1 MSKKTIFLDRKQSK
15 FLFDLD
21 EWLRDEQM
29 EDWTSTVQTVREMI
43 TDIETKGYYDE
54 IQAEILNELRTQYI
68 EAKSL
73 RTQYISDKQNNKL

>member
-29 EDWTSTVQTVREMI
+29 NDWTSTIAIVREMI

-68 EAKSL
+68 SGKL
-73 RTQYISDKQNNKL
+73 KQ

>member
-1 MSKKTIFLDRKQSK
+1 MSKKTTFLDRKQSK

-68 EAKSL
+68 EG
-73 RTQYISDKQNNKL
+73 KLKK

>member
-1 MSKKTIFLDRKQSK
+1 MNYVNYQVLNNRGKTTFLTKAHSK

-29 EDWTSTVQTVREMI
+29 EDWTLTIQTVREMI
-43 TDIETKGYYDE
+43 TKIETDGYYDE

-68 EAKSL
+68 
-73 RTQYISDKQNNKL
+73 DGKLKK

>member
-54 IQAEILNELRTQYI
+54 IQAEVLNELRTQYI

-73 RTQYISDKQNNKL
+73 RTQYINGKLKK

>member
-73 RTQYISDKQNNKL
+73 RTQYINGKLKK

>member
-68 EAKSL
+68 EVKSL
-73 RTQYISDKQNNKL
+73 RTQYIDGKLKK

>member
-1 MSKKTIFLDRKQSK
+1 MSKKTTFLDRKQSK

-29 EDWTSTVQTVREMI
+29 EDWTNTVQTVREMI

-68 EAKSL
+68 
-73 RTQYISDKQNNKL
+73 DGKLKK

>member
-29 EDWTSTVQTVREMI
+29 EDWTNTIQTVREMI

-68 EAKSL
+68 EG
-73 RTQYISDKQNNKL
+73 KLKK

>member
-29 EDWTSTVQTVREMI
+29 EDWTNTVQTVREMI

-54 IQAEILNELRTQYI
+54 IQAEILNELRIQYI
-68 EAKSL
+68 
-73 RTQYISDKQNNKL
+73 DGKLKK

>member
-1 MSKKTIFLDRKQSK
+1 MNNRGKTTFLTKAHSK

-29 EDWTSTVQTVREMI
+29 EDWTRTVETVREMI
-43 TDIETKGYYDE
+43 TKIETDGYYDE

-68 EAKSL
+68 EG
-73 RTQYISDKQNNKL
+73 KLKK

>member
-1 MSKKTIFLDRKQSK
+1 LNNRGKTTFLTKAHSK

-29 EDWTSTVQTVREMI
+29 EDWTRTVETVREMI
-43 TDIETKGYYDE
+43 TKIETDGYYDE

-68 EAKSL
+68 EG
-73 RTQYISDKQNNKL
+73 KLKK

>member
-73 RTQYISDKQNNKL
+73 RTQYIDGKLKK

>member
-1 MSKKTIFLDRKQSK
+1 MNNRGKTTFLTKAHSK

-29 EDWTSTVQTVREMI
+29 EDCTRTVETVREMI
-43 TDIETKGYYDE
+43 TSIETNGYYDE

-68 EAKSL
+68 
-73 RTQYISDKQNNKL
+73 DGKLKK

>member
-1 MSKKTIFLDRKQSK
+1 MSKQTIFLNRKQSK

-54 IQAEILNELRTQYI
+54 IQAEVINELRTQYI

-73 RTQYISDKQNNKL
+73 RTQYINGKLKK

>member
-29 EDWTSTVQTVREMI
+29 EDWTSTVQMVREMI

-54 IQAEILNELRTQYI
+54 IQAEVLNELRTQYI

-73 RTQYISDKQNNKL
+73 RTQYINGKLKK

>member
-1 MSKKTIFLDRKQSK
+1 M
-15 FLFDLD
+15 D

-54 IQAEILNELRTQYI
+54 IQAEVLNELRTQYI

-73 RTQYISDKQNNKL
+73 RTQYINGKLKK

>member
-1 MSKKTIFLDRKQSK
+1 MSKKTTFLDRKQSK

-54 IQAEILNELRTQYI
+54 IQAEILNELRIQYI
-68 EAKSL
+68 
-73 RTQYISDKQNNKL
+73 DGKLKK

>member
-1 MSKKTIFLDRKQSK
+1 MSKQTIFLDRKQSK

-73 RTQYISDKQNNKL
+73 RTQYISGKTKQ

>member
-1 MSKKTIFLDRKQSK
+1 MNNRGKTTFLTKAHSK

-29 EDWTSTVQTVREMI
+29 QDWTRTVETVREMI
-43 TDIETKGYYDE
+43 TSIETNGYYDE

-68 EAKSL
+68 
-73 RTQYISDKQNNKL
+73 DGKLKK

>member
-29 EDWTSTVQTVREMI
+29 DDWTSTVQTVREMI

-54 IQAEILNELRTQYI
+54 IQAEILNELRIQYI
-68 EAKSL
+68 EFKKL
-73 RTQYISDKQNNKL
+73 RTQYIAGNLKK

>member
-21 EWLRDEQM
+21 EWLRDEQT
-29 EDWTSTVQTVREMI
+29 EDWTSTVQIVREMI

-68 EAKSL
+68 DS
-73 RTQYISDKQNNKL
+73 KLKK

>member
-1 MSKKTIFLDRKQSK
+1 LNNRGKTTFLTKAHSK

-29 EDWTSTVQTVREMI
+29 EDWTLTIQTVREMI
-43 TDIETKGYYDE
+43 TKIETDGYYDE

-68 EAKSL
+68 
-73 RTQYISDKQNNKL
+73 DGKLKK

>member
-1 MSKKTIFLDRKQSK
+1 MNNRGKTTFLTKAHSK

-29 EDWTSTVQTVREMI
+29 EDWTRTVETVREMI
-43 TDIETKGYYDE
+43 TSIETNGYYDE

-68 EAKSL
+68 
-73 RTQYISDKQNNKL
+73 DGKLKK

>member
-1 MSKKTIFLDRKQSK
+1 MSKKTTFLDRKQSK

-29 EDWTSTVQTVREMI
+29 EDWTNTVQTVREMI

-54 IQAEILNELRTQYI
+54 IQAEILNELRIQYI
-68 EAKSL
+68 
-73 RTQYISDKQNNKL
+73 DGKLKK

>member
-1 MSKKTIFLDRKQSK
+1 LNNRGKTTFLTKAHSK

-29 EDWTSTVQTVREMI
+29 EDWTRTVETVREMI
-43 TDIETKGYYDE
+43 TSIETNGYYDE

-68 EAKSL
+68 
-73 RTQYISDKQNNKL
+73 DGKLKK

>member
-29 EDWTSTVQTVREMI
+29 EDWTNTVQTVREMI

-68 EAKSL
+68 EG
-73 RTQYISDKQNNKL
+73 KLKK

>member
-1 MSKKTIFLDRKQSK
+1 LNNRGKTTFLTKAHSK

-29 EDWTSTVQTVREMI
+29 QDWTRTVETVREMI
-43 TDIETKGYYDE
+43 TSIETNGYYDE

-68 EAKSL
+68 
-73 RTQYISDKQNNKL
+73 DGKLKK

>member
-1 MSKKTIFLDRKQSK
+1 MNNRGKTTFLTKAHPK

-29 EDWTSTVQTVREMI
+29 EDWTRTVETVREMI
-43 TDIETKGYYDE
+43 TSIETNGYYDE

-68 EAKSL
+68 
-73 RTQYISDKQNNKL
+73 DGKLKK